1 MFRAVCLAKY
11 LLLIRASVIS
21 VSVAGSLAVVRRYSR
36 LKDHVLLV
44 SEGTQFTAFTER
56 LEKTVTGLQSG
67 IALFLV
73 VVLVVGVI
81 NLVATFIQAALAVEL
96 LGYKNATGLI
106 STTIDIVLYLF
117 IVIELYR
124 TIIAYVA
131 AESVVKA
138 VVHAGIIAVIRQ
150 IIIFKPGELGSPLDA
165 LMTAGIYLLL
175 LLGLFI
181 GFFLVH
187 RQDDLE

>member
-1 MFRAVCLAKY
+1 VIER
-11 LLLIRASVIS
+11 IRFA
-21 VSVAGSLAVVRRYSR
+21 
-36 LKDHVLLV
+36 
-44 SEGTQFTAFTER
+44 TFTEW
-56 LEKTVTGLQSG
+56 LEKAVTSLQTG

-73 VVLVVGVI
+73 VVLLVGVI
-81 NLVATFIQAALAVEL
+81 NLVATFTQAALAVEL

-124 TIIAYVA
+124 TIIAYVEA
-131 AESVVKA
+131 QSVVRA

-150 IIIFKPGELGSPLDA
+150 IITFKPAEMGNSQDA
-165 LMTAGIYLLL
+165 LLIAGIYLLL
-175 LLGLFI
+175 LVGLFV

-187 RQDDLE
+187 RVDNLE

>member
-1 MFRAVCLAKY
+1 VSDDSEITAVTEWLE
-11 LLLIRASVIS
+11 RSV
-21 VSVAGSLAVVRRYSR
+21 
-36 LKDHVLLV
+36 
-44 SEGTQFTAFTER
+44 TA
-56 LEKTVTGLQSG
+56 LQTV

-81 NLVATFIQAALAVEL
+81 NLVATFVQAALAVQL

-106 STTIDIVLYLF
+106 ATAIDIVLYLF

-138 VVHAGIIAVIRQ
+138 VIHAGIIAVVRQ
-150 IIIFKPGELGSPLDA
+150 IIIFKPGEIARPRDA
-165 LMTAGIYLLL
+165 LLTAGIYVLLL
-175 LLGLFI
+175 VGLFV

-187 RQDDLE
+187 RQSDLE

>member
-1 MFRAVCLAKY
+1 MTERK
-11 LLLIRASVIS
+11 
-21 VSVAGSLAVVRRYSR
+21 
-36 LKDHVLLV
+36 VLH
-44 SEGTQFTAFTER
+44 ERDPFDAFTDR
-56 LEKTVTGLQSG
+56 LEDVVTVVQAG

-73 VVLVVGVI
+73 VVLLVGVV
-81 NLVATFIQAALAVEL
+81 NLVSTFVQAALSVEL
-96 LGYKNATGLI
+96 LGYKNATNLI
-106 STTIDIVLYLF
+106 STTIDIVLYIF

-124 TIIAYVA
+124 TIIAYVE

-150 IIIFKPGELGSPLDA
+150 IITFKPGNVQNVETA
-165 LMTAGIYLLL
+165 LMTAGVYVIL
-175 LLGLFI
+175 LLGLFV